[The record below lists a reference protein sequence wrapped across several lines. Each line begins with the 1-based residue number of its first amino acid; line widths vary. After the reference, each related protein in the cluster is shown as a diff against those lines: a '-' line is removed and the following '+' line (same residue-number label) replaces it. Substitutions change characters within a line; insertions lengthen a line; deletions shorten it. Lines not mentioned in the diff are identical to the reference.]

1 MKPLNDSVQPSD
13 EHGDRAVGGGDF
25 VPESGGDR
33 GGPSLEGPGSGGSN
47 VSTQRVRVSGL
58 PERFSSWLLRHR
70 SPLAILGVIILAIAW
85 PLSARLKM
93 DRTIDQM
100 FDRDDPTLVAYDE
113 LRHSFGGNAVVMLV
127 YRDAE
132 LFTPGG
138 LTRAAEL
145 SRRVEAIAGVRGVL
159 SVAELNEVLGL
170 IRPAGFL
177 SRAGGGDSYPLLR
190 EDDIVVRAFEKLF
203 TGYTHSEDDDV
214 ASVVA
219 LLDEP
224 DDDLGHAAVIR
235 SLESVTRQMP
245 EGATDAV
252 LVGEPVLLDQGF
264 DLIQRDGDRL
274 AWLTIALLSP
284 CVLFLLR
291 SPRFVL
297 LQVVV
302 ILWAVTTTRATL
314 YLLGFELSLVS
325 SILTAIVTVIAVT
338 AVIHLGSN
346 QRMFRKRGYAAKPAA
361 LRSFAWVMP
370 PIFWACAT
378 DAAGFVSLSVSGI
391 APVREFGWMMAI
403 ASLAVWLGI
412 VLFSPLLVTSG
423 ASRFRA
429 AEQLL
434 SWIEPKA
441 IDRLERL
448 LRKFSLRSAVLL
460 VRYRRIAMV
469 TTVCLAV
476 LTWVGVS
483 RLEIESSFL
492 RNFRADS
499 DLVKAYQMVESELS
513 GAGVWDVVLDAPDD
527 LSSGYMA
534 QVRELEQRLR
544 AIEVDG
550 EKLTKVLSLAD
561 ADRIASAVP
570 LLRFASPTIR
580 LAGMRS
586 AIPAFSDALLM
597 PRQTDDGGE
606 SAERRKLRI
615 MLRSREHLTTETK
628 ISLIQ
633 EVERVVAEHTTG
645 AEWLAEFG
653 AGDQPSPGRVTGY
666 YVMLARVVSQ
676 LIRDQW
682 VCLGVSAMLVWVLL
696 IGATRSL
703 RLATIAM
710 VPNVLPVFA
719 VLAALGLSGTK
730 MNMGAAMIAAV
741 SIGLSIDGS
750 VHFMSSYRRK
760 IRRFRGRFHAV
771 LFAQKQIGLPLMMA
785 TVALTIGFSVLAIS
799 EFIPTATFGLLT
811 AAALVAGTITN
822 LTLLPAM
829 LGGRLP
835 RNPR

>member
-1 MKPLNDSVQPSD
+1 MKPLNDSAQPAD
-13 EHGDRAVGGGDF
+13 EHGDRVVGGGDS
-25 VPESGGDR
+25 V
-33 GGPSLEGPGSGGSN
+33 PGSGVVRESDAHGGTRPAGSGSN
-47 VSTQRVRVSGL
+47 GLSVSTRRARVSGF
-58 PERFSSWLLRHR
+58 PERFSAWLLRHR
-70 SPLAILGVIILAIAW
+70 SLLAILGVVILAIAL

-100 FDRDDPTLVAYDE
+100 FDASDPTLVAYDE
-113 LRHSFGGNAVVMLV
+113 LRRSFGGNAVVMLV
-127 YRDAE
+127 YRDAG
-132 LFTPGG
+132 LLTPGG
-138 LTRAAEL
+138 LARAAEL
-145 SRRVEAIAGVRGVL
+145 SDRVEAIAGVRGVL

-190 EDDIVVRAFEKLF
+190 EDDVVVRAFEKLF
-203 TGYTHSEDDDV
+203 TGYTHSEDDGV

-235 SLESVTRQMP
+235 SLETVTRQMP

-403 ASLAVWLGI
+403 ASIAVWLGI

-423 ASRFRA
+423 ASKFRA
-429 AEQLL
+429 AEQWLA
-434 SWIEPKA
+434 WIEPKA
-441 IDRLERL
+441 IDRLERS

-460 VRYRRIAMV
+460 VRYRHIAMV
-469 TTVCLAV
+469 MTVCLAV
-476 LTWVGVS
+476 LTWAGVS

-499 DLVKAYQMVESELS
+499 DLVKAYQMVETELS

-527 LSSGYMA
+527 LSSGYMT

-550 EKLTKVLSLAD
+550 QRLTKVLSLAD

-570 LLRFASPTIR
+570 LLKFASPTVR

-586 AIPAFSDALLM
+586 AIPAFSDALLV
-597 PRQTDDGGE
+597 PRQTADAADPAGGEDRDVAGADGGGGE
-606 SAERRKLRI
+606 SVGRRKLRI

-628 ISLIQ
+628 ISLIR
-633 EVERVVAEHTTG
+633 EVERVVADHTTA
-645 AEWLAEFG
+645 AEWLAEFDSV
-653 AGDQPSPGRVTGY
+653 DQPRPGRVTGY

-676 LIRDQW
+676 FG
-682 VCLGVSAMLVWVLL
+682 CC
-696 IGATRSL
+696 SL
-703 RLATIAM
+703 AR
-710 VPNVLPVFA
+710 
-719 VLAALGLSGTK
+719 
-730 MNMGAAMIAAV
+730 
-741 SIGLSIDGS
+741 
-750 VHFMSSYRRK
+750 
-760 IRRFRGRFHAV
+760 RGRFDWPRSRWCRTSCRS
-771 LFAQKQIGLPLMMA
+771 LPCWRHS
-785 TVALTIGFSVLAIS
+785 G
-799 EFIPTATFGLLT
+799 
-811 AAALVAGTITN
+811 
-822 LTLLPAM
+822 
-829 LGGRLP
+829 
-835 RNPR
+835 